1 MYQSEMRRQFG
12 DLITKQN
19 RSTDTRRM
27 TKKRVQF
34 LIETSFMESN
44 LPARTRSSKTLI
56 TILRNEKHNSNHSN
70 IYTNRMF
77 YQKGDKFFSLFQIN
91 KES

>member
-34 LIETSFMESN
+34 LIETSCMESS
-44 LPARTRSSKTLI
+44 LPARTHSSKTLI
-56 TILRNEKHNSNHSN
+56 TILRNEKHNSNPSN

-77 YQKGDKFFSLFQIN
+77 Y
-91 KES
+91 